1 EDGQLMTIGSDGVV
15 RVWDFERINTADSNS
30 DGIRFEMEPNNELVV
45 GRNVCLSS
53 VVRRSSPPHS
63 FVWFAQDSNGAIW
76 KLDLSFTNTSP
87 DPECLFSFHGGMIQG
102 LDVSKKSHL
111 MATTTLDCSV
121 KVFDFLA
128 KRELTTRR
136 FNQGGTA
143 LCWAPAKVSQSGGLL
158 VTGFENGVV
167 RLLELYNPQRL
178 QTITGQ
184 SPEGDAELRLRQPF
198 KPHDA
203 AVTAVAYERNGE
215 ILATGSADC
224 TVFFFTVGENYNP
237 IGFIHVPGLVKAL
250 EWSPHSHVSS
260 VFNHCCCECEGPD
273 LREEDFAR
281 NKAIKEE
288 KKKKAKEERLKDT
301 KKLDVEQ
308 EEEKEEKE
316 ELPPIYIPD
325 PPSPLCCGFYSQP
338 GHFWLSMVC
347 IQTQTHTPIICLLEM
362 AKQKLQNDQ
371 LQKEAELKVSEKQ
384 KNLSELQKKFKKVL
398 NDNQNLSEH
407 IRLKPE
413 VQMQICD
420 VYVCTIPELGN
431 SAALPLKLR
440 FNEM

>member
-53 VVRRSSPPHS
+53 VVRRSSLPHS

-260 VFNHCCCECEGPD
+260 KPTNTFHLSELP
-273 LREEDFAR
+273 RRSFKFKSIKSR
-281 NKAIKEE
+281 IKEE
-288 KKKKAKEERLKDT
+288 KKKAKEERLKDT

-413 VQMQICD
+413 VQMQIWD